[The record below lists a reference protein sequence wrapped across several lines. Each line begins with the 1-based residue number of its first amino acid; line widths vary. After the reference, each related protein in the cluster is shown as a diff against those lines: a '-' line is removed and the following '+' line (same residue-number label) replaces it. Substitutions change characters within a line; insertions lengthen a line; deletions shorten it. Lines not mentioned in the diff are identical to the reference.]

1 MCHGNRNFKNQ
12 RTQVVILRKRI
23 APLSLIVL
31 AMFFSLHAEP
41 SFIIDANKK
50 DASNSGSFI
59 EDTTE
64 PNKKTLVGNNIK
76 SINSLNAQ
84 DVYISIKEKDLHLQ
98 DGEDF
103 KSSVLTRSQLE
114 GNITFSGVKAEGAT
128 SIQFSDGIGEPKNA
142 FVGNL
147 TLDSANVAISFENS
161 ANMKGNIYTDVS
173 KKVSDIAG
181 ATSSTISFT
190 NSKLEG
196 NIASKNMTIDANEAM
211 QTTPN
216 LIVAFSEDID
226 NEDIFGMRGD
236 VNISSGYLQA
246 DFTNTQMNGKV
257 FVSETIKDGAT
268 FLGQAKIVYDN
279 SRLNGNISLT
289 GGKADIL
296 FKNKQEAFE
305 GDLNVSAGN
314 HKLEFTDATYT
325 QGNIFVTGGNLTL
338 KVNGDGI
345 SGFVGE
351 EDKKKEILVS
361 DGTLNI
367 ATSAGAGKRILFYNT
382 NLKIQEGG
390 VVSFNAIHTIFGDTQ
405 KGLNTILVDGGT
417 LKGSFGEAANVKGE
431 LWLKTGVIEN
441 LKFSDSARLS
451 EGDLKLDGG
460 RAHLIF
466 SGGNLG
472 DVDSGEKVLITQGT
486 HIIDFENRGRLYS
499 DVIIS
504 GGDTTMNF
512 KGSLASELL
521 SSSFGNFLTS
531 TSEDGTV
538 VHTSRKVSK
547 LNLESGKLTMNFLA
561 KAELWRPDFDIMNGE
576 FIMNFSQQSMTNYRH
591 TTSNGVTK
599 VYSGDGGLINI
610 SQSEGKST
618 QSTISI
624 TSSSTFES
632 VFNITGGTSIVN
644 IDDFSQFNIVPLTKE
659 VREDSQQHF
668 TISGGTS
675 IVNVKGKSKVGNL
688 SLAEKGNG
696 FLIDGGDSLINL
708 EEGSKLFHPIY
719 VNDGASTI
727 NVKGYSVLASPIQVS
742 GGTSIVN
749 LDYQTVLEQKQ
760 ESAFDGNT
768 TTRTFKVSG
777 GTSKLN
783 ITGGS
788 LFNGLLEISGG
799 ESFVSADHSTL
810 GGELKKNCKGVF
822 IKTCALDVKKGLANV
837 IVSGGKSELEL
848 QTSKL
853 NGSILVK
860 GGESKIMLKD
870 ASEMTIQ
877 DFATTNSYND
887 FVVLGGSS
895 QVVLENGSSLAL
907 GVSQS
912 ASIKPAIFTAGGKN
926 EITLRDTSELGN
938 NNPTLN
944 GDIFIGGGET
954 VVTLD
959 GITINT
965 IEDLGNVSTK
975 KFVVSNKN
983 IFDFAQRYEEGS
995 VSAKGLEDIYKV
1007 SEDEAKEMM
1016 KNSKFTLNLKDSIFA
1031 DQDHTILNLETPY
1044 VVNMYAITN
1053 STLLMLHNSDS
1064 AYKNNVTINS
1074 IIGENVVSLMTIPLE
1089 SIRATQESNM
1099 MLLFS
1104 YQEFEANESNFSIE
1118 SSKFILNLDDFS
1130 HFSNQSF
1137 DVLREKTFYL
1147 NAEGNSVYSGNIA
1160 VKGGTF
1166 YGSVLNS
1173 SFNGKLRVYP
1183 NGSAYVNF
1191 KRPDKSTVDIIAKRM
1206 GQYGLDWTSYWMPTL
1221 QTQGDGKLYAAIQN
1235 DITGIYRL
1243 SANANEE
1250 NNEAYKMNI
1259 GIDTAIQEDNLSA
1272 PPPIAIFLYE
1282 GSSAQVFL
1290 ATQTTWPDSVLDLD
1304 KRVDITNTIDTET
1317 VTINGATFKNGIVA
1331 SFDAQK
1337 ADWFVGSYRNLIPIN
1352 KALLQVKSGVDFIQA
1367 SVGGIFAGEIGF
1379 FEDKGIGAATSKTH
1393 TITLEKDAIFI
1404 NNAQE
1409 INATLDM
1416 SLENTKFVSRSDVS
1430 IAHLKGSAEN
1440 ILEASSLWAESI
1452 VAQNTTFDLE
1462 SGETSL
1468 TLQKVSDL
1476 SNAVFRISLNKN
1488 SSDKVIIEEVSNV
1501 DSKTLVNYLQPYFSD
1516 ASLTSHLVAK
1526 VKHSNTGDLLFEALS
1541 QGKQGHAQQGFDD
1554 IEFSLSSQTQDLDL
1568 GVKETSYFFT
1578 LKGSTI
1584 QPVESSKAVS
1594 AINSNQSVF
1603 LANINNLNKR
1613 LGELRDNPFSH
1624 GSWARIFSGLYED
1637 KTEMKLANQFTNV
1650 QVGYDEALSNK
1661 AYEANHYIGI
1671 ALGYGYNSLSSQQD
1685 FLNAQANLFELGA
1698 YYAFVSDEGFYSDT
1712 ILKYS
1717 FITNRLGFESKNY
1730 NIDTQY
1736 FSVGEEFGYRFH
1748 LPRRIFVEPQAEFI
1762 LGYSGSNEIER
1773 QKQEHFMSIKHL
1785 GGLVFR
1791 GRVGGVV
1798 GYSLPYNTQQTD
1810 FRIGLSYSGDFFA
1823 ESIKLKTSLSE
1834 LNKFISANH
1843 MGTVSFS
1850 LNHILSDKFRLYLD
1864 IETGFGTHFD
1874 EKYLVS
1880 FGGRYF
1886 FGKADKNRA
1895 KFIQDKKKEFAPIF
1909 VPMFKEGTNP
1919 ANEEIKSDNQKEVL
1933 EEE

>member
-1 MCHGNRNFKNQ
+1 MCYGNLKNQ
-12 RTQVVILRKRI
+12 RTQAAILRKRI
-23 APLSLIVL
+23 APLSIIVS
-31 AMFFSLHAEP
+31 AMFFSLHAES
-41 SFIIDANKK
+41 SFMIDANKK
-50 DASNSGSFI
+50 DTSNSGSFF

-142 FVGNL
+142 FVGDL
-147 TLDSANVAISFENS
+147 TLDSANVTISFENS

-173 KKVSDIAG
+173 KKVSDITG
-181 ATSSTISFT
+181 ATSSKISFT

-196 NIASKNMTIDANEAM
+196 NIASKNMTTDANEAM

-216 LIVAFSEDID
+216 LIVAFNEDIN

-236 VNISSGYLQA
+236 VSISSGYLQA

-257 FVSETIKDGAT
+257 FVSETIKDGST

-289 GGKADIL
+289 GGKADIV

-325 QGNIFVTGGNLTL
+325 QGNISVTGGNLTL
-338 KVNGDGI
+338 KVNGDGM

-382 NLKIQEGG
+382 NLKIQGNG
-390 VVSFNAIHTIFGDTQ
+390 VVSFDSIHTIFGDTQ
-405 KGLNTILVDGGT
+405 KGLNAILVDGGT

-460 RAHLIF
+460 KAHLIF

-472 DVDSGEKVLITQGT
+472 DVDSGEKVSITQGT

-499 DVIIS
+499 DVIVS
-504 GGDTTMNF
+504 GGETTMIF
-512 KGSLASELL
+512 KGSSTSQTL

-538 VHTSRKVSK
+538 VYTSRKVSK
-547 LNLESGKLTMNFLA
+547 LNLESGKLTMNFLD

-576 FIMNFSQQSMTNYRH
+576 FEMTFDGVSTTNYRH
-591 TTSNGVTK
+591 SLSSLAKAYPT
-599 VYSGDGGLINI
+599 DGGLISI
-610 SQSEGKST
+610 SQSEGGDTK
-618 QSTISI
+618 STISI
-624 TSSSTFES
+624 KGKSKFQG
-632 VFNITGGTSIVN
+632 VLNITGGTSIVN
-644 IDDFSQFNIVPLTKE
+644 IEGESKFDVVPLTKE
-659 VREDSQQHF
+659 VKEDSPQHF
-668 TISGGTS
+668 TISGGQS
-675 IVNVKGKSKVGNL
+675 FVNVKLKAQVGDL
-688 SLAEKGNG
+688 SLAIKGNG
-696 FLIDGGDSLINL
+696 FLVNGGESHIDIS
-708 EEGSKLFHPIY
+708 GSSKFYQPIY
-719 VNDGASTI
+719 VKSGSSQID
-727 NVKGYSVLASPIQVS
+727 VKGLSILLSPIDIS
-742 GGTSIVN
+742 GGTSTLN
-749 LDYQTVLEQKQ
+749 LAYTLGTADKKEV
-760 ESAFDGNT
+760 SIFDGDT
-768 TTRTFKVSG
+768 TDKTFKVRG
-777 GTSKLN
+777 GTSHMN

-788 LFNGLLEISGG
+788 LFKGLLE
-799 ESFVSADHSTL
+799 
-810 GGELKKNCKGVF
+810 
-822 IKTCALDVKKGLANV
+822 
-837 IVSGGKSELEL
+837 VSGGDSSIIVDASFLGGTINFGCKYGEPNAAGNCLLNKPGQKTGDTNLIVTGGMSHINFDNKS
-848 QTSKL
+848 KF

-860 GGESKIMLKD
+860 DGESEINAAGVSSILIAPYEK
-870 ASEMTIQ
+870 
-877 DFATTNSYND
+877 TNSYND

-895 QVVLENGSSLAL
+895 QVVLDSSIFMNLATADDGTDSL
-907 GVSQS
+907 
-912 ASIKPAIFTAGGKN
+912 IFTAGGKN
-926 EITLRDTSELGN
+926 EITLKN
-938 NNPTLN
+938 NSILWS
-944 GDIFIGGGET
+944 DVFIGGGET
-954 VVTLD
+954 IITLD
-959 GITINT
+959 HSTIQT
-965 IEDLGNVSTK
+965 IASYPNPTQYN
-975 KFVVSNKN
+975 FTVSNKKVS
-983 IFDFAQRYEEGS
+983 DFAQRYEEGS
-995 VSAKGLEDIYKV
+995 PSAKGLEDIYKV
-1007 SEDEAKEMM
+1007 SEDEAMEMI
-1016 KNSKFTLNLKDSIFA
+1016 KNSSFTLNLKHAVFTDE
-1031 DQDHTILNLETPY
+1031 DHQLINLETPY
-1044 VVNMYAITN
+1044 VVNMYGGGEASSTFMLSNTHSLTDYKGQANINVLEGRNVIGLAGRLPTGYIRAIEGT
-1053 STLLMLHNSDS
+1053 
-1064 AYKNNVTINS
+1064 
-1074 IIGENVVSLMTIPLE
+1074 EVSL
-1089 SIRATQESNM
+1089 NFV
-1099 MLLFS
+1099 LLDFI
-1104 YQEFEANESNFSIE
+1104 ANQSNFSIE
-1118 SSKFILNLDDFS
+1118 SKKFVLTLNN
-1130 HFSNQSF
+1130 SNFLNESF
-1137 DVLREKTFYL
+1137 DVLTDRSFFLNTNSSTYL
-1147 NAEGNSVYSGNIA
+1147 GNIA
-1160 VKGGTF
+1160 VKGGAF
-1166 YGSVLNS
+1166 YGNLQNS
-1173 SFNGKLRVYP
+1173 SFSGKLQVYP
-1183 NGSAYVNF
+1183 SSSAYVTF
-1191 KRPDKSTVDIIAKRM
+1191 KRPSITAVNNLKEIAAQSR
-1206 GQYGLDWTSYWMPTL
+1206 LDWTSYWIPLL
-1221 QTQGDGKLYAAIQN
+1221 QTQGDGALYATIKN
-1235 DITGIYRL
+1235 DISGTYRL
-1243 SANANEE
+1243 IANADYGEE
-1250 NNEAYKMNI
+1250 YGMNI
-1259 GIDTAIQEDNLSA
+1259 GIDTAIQDDNLSA
-1272 PPPIAIFLYE
+1272 PPPIATFLYE
-1282 GSSAQVFL
+1282 GSLGARVFL
-1290 ATQTTWPDSVLDLD
+1290 ATDTTWAIEGETSEQKVD
-1304 KRVDITNTIDTET
+1304 KTYKIDKDI
-1317 VTINGATFKNGIVA
+1317 VQINGSTFKNGIVV

-1337 ADWFVGSYRNLIPIN
+1337 ADWFVSSHRDIIPIN
-1352 KALLQVKSGVDFIQA
+1352 KALLSVKTNADSIQA

-1379 FEDKGIGAATSKTH
+1379 FEDKGIGAVTSKTH

-1416 SLENTKFVSRSDVS
+1416 SLENTKFISRSDVS

-1440 ILEASSLWAESI
+1440 ILEDSSLWAESI
-1452 VAQNTTFDLE
+1452 VAQNTIFDLE

-1488 SSDKVIIEEVSNV
+1488 SSDKVIIEEVLNV

-1541 QGKQGHAQQGFDD
+1541 QGEQGHAEQGFDD
-1554 IEFSLSSQTQDLDL
+1554 IEFGLSSQTQDLDL
-1568 GVKETSYFFT
+1568 GAKETSYFFT

-1584 QPVESSKAVS
+1584 RPVESSKAVS

-1661 AYEANHYIGI
+1661 TYEANHYIGI
-1671 ALGYGYNSLSSQQD
+1671 ALGYGYNSLSSEQD
-1685 FLNAQANLFELGA
+1685 FINAKANLFELGA

-1773 QKQEHFMSIKHL
+1773 QKQEHFMSIKHP

-1834 LNKFISANH
+1834 LNKSISANH

-1880 FGGRYF
+1880 FGGRYL

-1909 VPMFKEGTNP
+1909 VPMLKEGTNP
-1919 ANEEIKSDNQKEVL
+1919 TNEETKSYNQKEVL